1 MATFQP
7 RDRQKGYAPPAR
19 ISAVYRSLLVV
30 GLLIVAGCN
39 APAGAPVDDPAAT
52 TVTPAPVPV
61 PSPEPEV
68 TDREG
73 GVDGPGID
81 DGVVDGPALGA
92 THADSLVGNR
102 TRVATL
108 RVEAGN
114 ETLLVYR
121 ETRAVTAEATLLRR
135 TYEGP
140 ATTRFVPGDRTATT
154 ARTARYENADGTR
167 RRTVVDGERRPEARL
182 VAPVT
187 VDNRETVA
195 AFLDGA
201 VVVSRTPSLGY
212 QVSAR
217 SVPEAAVP
225 GFLTTPRDGN
235 ARAVLREDGR
245 VVRLAV
251 RYDARSGDRQA
262 SVTHEV
268 TWIPGADP
276 SPPG

>member
-1 MATFQP
+1 
-7 RDRQKGYAPPAR
+7 
-19 ISAVYRSLLVV
+19 VYRSLLVV

-39 APAGAPVDDPAAT
+39 APADAPADDTAAT
-52 TVTPAPVPV
+52 TVTPAPVP
-61 PSPEPEV
+61 SPNA

-73 GVDGPGID
+73 GVDGPGIA

-92 THADSLVGNR
+92 AHADSLVGDH

-121 ETRAVTAEATLLRR
+121 ESNAVTSGATLLQR

-140 ATTRFVPGDRTATT
+140 ATARFVPDDRTATT
-154 ARTARYENADGTR
+154 ARAVRYEDADGTR
-167 RRTVVDGERRPEARL
+167 RWRVVDGQRRPETRL

-187 VDNRETVA
+187 VDDRETVA

-225 GFLTTPRDGN
+225 GFLTAPRDG
-235 ARAVLREDGR
+235 AVRAVLREDGR
-245 VVRLAV
+245 VVRLSV
-251 RYDARSGDRQA
+251 RYGARSNGRQV
-262 SVTHEV
+262 SVTREV